1 MKPFHESSTL
11 AQVRRLRQMAED
23 VLLKYPVKV
32 RRLDFIHHGENA
44 TFKVHTRSGDYL
56 LRLHRDGY
64 HTKDAILEELQWM
77 RRLSEKTEINVQK
90 PVCSVDNN
98 LVETQHAPTFA
109 NPRHC
114 DLLEWRDGQIRFKG
128 ITTNSF
134 YSIGQLLAKLN
145 HSTENI
151 KVKHRRYW
159 MPEKLIGKSD
169 TKLGDLAAIKTIY
182 KKEFPHLDQCRAQ
195 ILRALQAY
203 AKQNQNQLRLIHADL
218 HFGNTIWQKTEPH
231 PIDFDDCG
239 LGFPA
244 YDLAIVLYASGR
256 IYKQNQKKEKQAAF
270 DQLLE
275 GYSSIRNLSAADI
288 RIIPYFILA
297 RRIAM
302 LGWLYQRRDN
312 PRFIQILKE
321 NVPHTM
327 QFVRTALKQGP
338 TFP

>member
-11 AQVRRLRQMAED
+11 AQIRRLRQMAEA
-23 VLLKYPVKV
+23 VLQKYPIKV

-44 TFKVHTRSGDYL
+44 TFKVHSREGDYL

-64 HTKDAILEELQWM
+64 HTKAAILEELQWM
-77 RRLSEKTEINVQK
+77 RRLSGKTQINVQN
-90 PVCSVDNN
+90 PVHSVDNN

-114 DLLEWRDGQIRFKG
+114 DLLEWREGQIRHKG
-128 ITTNSF
+128 IRTNNF

-145 HSTENI
+145 NSTENI

-159 MPEKLIGKSD
+159 MPEKLIGKTD
-169 TKLGDLAAIKTIY
+169 TKLGDLTGLKNLY
-182 KKEFPHLDQCRAQ
+182 KKEFPILDQCRAET
-195 ILRALQAY
+195 LRVLTDY
-203 AKQNQNQLRLIHADL
+203 AKKNQNQLRLIHADL
-218 HFGNTIWQKTEPH
+218 HFGNMIWRNSEPS

-244 YDLAIVLYASGR
+244 YDLAVVLYASGR

-270 DQLLE
+270 DQMLE
-275 GYSSIRNLSAADI
+275 GYISVRALTAADI
-288 RIIPYFILA
+288 RIIPHFILA

-312 PRFIQILKE
+312 PRFIQVLKE
-321 NVPHTM
+321 NIPHTM
-327 QFVRTALKQGP
+327 QFVRAALKQGP